1 MGPIILT
8 DPDRR
13 AKAMSRLGS
22 PFQFPRPKAP
32 YAGNVGRP
40 SLHWPR
46 KGGRWFALGDPSTGN
61 PSEMDPLGPSSWKS
75 LVSCRE
81 KSPVQGWGQ
90 KR

>member
-32 YAGNVGRP
+32 YAGQCGETI
-40 SLHWPR
+40 
-46 KGGRWFALGDPSTGN
+46 STLAQ
-61 PSEMDPLGPSSWKS
+61 ER
-75 LVSCRE
+75 RE
-81 KSPVQGWGQ
+81 VVCSG
-90 KR
+90 